1 MKYGRSSI
9 PERGE
14 MVLDGGDDGNDAAG
28 GDG

>member
-9 PERGE
+9 PERE
-14 MVLDGGDDGNDAAG
+14 KMVLYGGDDGNDAAG